1 MPANPQLKVKE
12 STRATRLGRFRVGNG
27 NLGWVTE
34 GETAG
39 VTEAGG
45 VGPLVSRHP
54 TSQDCV
60 PVEDTM
66 QSLPMV
72 FTRLSEEPRQDR
84 QNWAAGV
91 NQEAPWCIHHHKR
104 HDLGIR
110 QT

>member
-27 NLGWVTE
+27 NLGWA
-34 GETAG
+34 TAG
-39 VTEAGG
+39 ITEAGG
-45 VGPLVSRHP
+45 VDPLVSHHP
-54 TSQDCV
+54 TSQDCI
-60 PVEDTM
+60 PVEDTT

-84 QNWAAGV
+84 KDWAARV